1 MRIYFM
7 KSFYTRLLR
16 LIDRLYPFFFTFLT
30 LMTAFLCFRCLG
42 IKAIDSWDEARHG
55 ISAYEMLK
63 NGNFLVNTY
72 LNEPDYWNVKPPV
85 SFWSIMAGFTL
96 FGYTSVGLRFF
107 SALAYLITTVVTGLF
122 ARRYGKLTS
131 LLVMAFLCANYF
143 PFKAHLVR
151 AGDADSLY
159 LLFFTLAMLA
169 MLKIRENGRM
179 LYVCGLCFSL
189 AFLTKSFHAG
199 MIAAIGGL
207 FLLLTGELRK
217 MKPGRFLL
225 FLGSALLPAALW
237 AVCRF
242 QYDGFTFFRNMYEAD
257 IAGRTAA
264 GGLEGHGF
272 PFSFYWT
279 SIFWNFDY
287 IYGWLSPACD
297 CGTDLPVDPAIPR
310 ERFSSFQHRSHRT
323 VSVVSGAISWIFR
336 RVHQAHVVC
345 LPLYRTPVSVGR
357 HFSGCFSPEQKTVLV
372 YSLPRSVRG
381 RCRNWM
387 VYPEQLHGQRP
398 RCQKQ

>member
-16 LIDRLYPFFFTFLT
+16 LIDRLYPVFFAFLA

-159 LLFFTLAMLA
+159 LLFFALAMLA

-217 MKPGRFLL
+217 MSREDFFSSLAPPCC
-225 FLGSALLPAALW
+225 LLPCGQSAVSSTTALPSSGICTKPTSQDELLPEDW
-237 AVCRF
+237 KAMDF
-242 QYDGFTFFRNMYEAD
+242 HFLFTGPPSSGTLT
-257 IAGRTAA
+257 ISTAG
-264 GGLEGHGF
+264 
-272 PFSFYWT
+272 
-279 SIFWNFDY
+279 
-287 IYGWLSPACD
+287 
-297 CGTDLPVDPAIPR
+297 
-310 ERFSSFQHRSHRT
+310 
-323 VSVVSGAISWIFR
+323 
-336 RVHQAHVVC
+336 
-345 LPLYRTPVSVGR
+345 
-357 HFSGCFSPEQKTVLV
+357 
-372 YSLPRSVRG
+372 
-381 RCRNWM
+381 
-387 VYPEQLHGQRP
+387 
-398 RCQKQ
+398 